1 MSRSIQ
7 EEEQFEAQE
16 YEHVDAREP
25 SPQPDTSDTD
35 SADDHDP
42 INDLL
47 HFTSNYT
54 TN

>member
-7 EEEQFEAQE
+7 EEEQFEAHE
-16 YEHVDAREP
+16 YEHVEP

-35 SADDHDP
+35 SVDDHDP